1 MQVGATGLTRA
12 GSQGAGGKRVAGLAT
27 IPAQASV
34 GAAAALVH
42 GKGTPE
48 TPGTIHL
55 HGLGATGRDLVA
67 RGWAR
72 EG

>member
-1 MQVGATGLTRA
+1 MGAT
-12 GSQGAGGKRVAGLAT
+12 GGKRVARLAT
-27 IPAQASV
+27 VRTQASV

-48 TPGTIHL
+48 TPGTIHV

-67 RGWAR
+67 RRWAR